1 MQVPPDEFR
10 KPFFK
15 EKGYVRK
22 FCPSRWFS

>member
-10 KPFFK
+10 TPFFK

-22 FCPSRWFS
+22 FCPSSKVV